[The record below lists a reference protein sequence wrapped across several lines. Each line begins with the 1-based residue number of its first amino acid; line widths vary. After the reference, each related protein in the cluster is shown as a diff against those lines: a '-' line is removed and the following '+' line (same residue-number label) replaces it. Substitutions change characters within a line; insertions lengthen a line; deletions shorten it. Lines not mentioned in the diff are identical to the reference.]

1 MNVRRRQPIGVELVK
16 RGIVTET
23 DIENALEYQKDHPS
37 KKIGDILYTLN
48 ACEPNRLI
56 SAIGDIIGTKG
67 ILLSHSSIKIKITD
81 YISLDV
87 AKKNKVVPFEVVG
100 GKIKVCFADT
110 VNNRNMETVRL
121 LFLNRGLVMENYIT
135 FESDIERILQA
146 LEGTATTS
154 LENDSGNNTITGL
167 VDSIIKTGIKR
178 RASDIHIEPMQDMVR
193 VRYRIDGELFTAAKI
208 SKDKQNQII
217 RKIKSNIK
225 YASRKTRSSR
235 W

>member
-67 ILLSHSSIKIKITD
+67 ILLSHSSIKIKLTD

-87 AKKNKVVPFEVVG
+87 AKKNKVVPFEVSG

>member
-56 SAIGDIIGTKG
+56 AAIGDIIGTKG

-87 AKKNKVVPFEVVG
+87 AKKNKVVPFEVSG

-146 LEGTATTS
+146 LEGTAEGS
-154 LENDSGNNTITGL
+154 LENESGNNTITGL

-217 RKIKSNIK
+217 RKIKSNF
-225 YASRKTRSSR
+225 
-235 W
+235 

>member
-23 DIENALEYQKDHPS
+23 DIENALEYQKNHPS

-48 ACEPNRLI
+48 VCEPNRLI

-67 ILLSHSSIKIKITD
+67 ILLSHSSIKIKLTD

-87 AKKNKVVPFEVVG
+87 AKKNKVVPFEVSG

-110 VNNRNMETVRL
+110 ANNRNMETVRL

-135 FESDIERILQA
+135 FESDIERILQT
-146 LEGTATTS
+146 LEGKATTS
-154 LENDSGNNTITGL
+154 LENESGNNTITGL

-225 YASRKTRSSR
+225 YASRKTRISR

>member
-87 AKKNKVVPFEVVG
+87 AKKNKVVPFEVSG

>member
-87 AKKNKVVPFEVVG
+87 AKKNKVVPFEVSG

-208 SKDKQNQII
+208 SKDKQHQII
-217 RKIKSNIK
+217 RKIKSNF
-225 YASRKTRSSR
+225 
-235 W
+235 